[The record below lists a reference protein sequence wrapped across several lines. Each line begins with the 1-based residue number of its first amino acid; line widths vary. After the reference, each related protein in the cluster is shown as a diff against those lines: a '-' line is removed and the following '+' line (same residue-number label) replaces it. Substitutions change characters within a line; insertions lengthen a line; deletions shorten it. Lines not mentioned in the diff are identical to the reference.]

1 MKGTVKWYNARKGYG
16 FITPDDN
23 SDDVFVHAT
32 SLKECGLKKLYTGS
46 EVTYETDEDKKGKR
60 AKLIKVTKELK
71 PKDEKKDTK
80 KKDTKKKDTKKKE
93 EKTKKKVEKTKKK
106 TTNKKKEK
114 PKKKTETKKTKESK
128 KNKKNIS
135 IFYYSFH
142 CCIKTYKDGRK
153 KYSVYL

>member
-46 EVTYETDEDKKGKR
+46 EITYETDEDKKGKR

-80 KKDTKKKDTKKKE
+80 KKDTKKKDTKKKD
-93 EKTKKKVEKTKKK
+93 TKKKEEKTKKK

-114 PKKKTETKKTKESK
+114 PKKKTKTKKTKESK
-128 KNKKNIS
+128 KK
-135 IFYYSFH
+135 
-142 CCIKTYKDGRK
+142 
-153 KYSVYL
+153 

>member
-16 FITPDDN
+16 FITPDDK

-80 KKDTKKKDTKKKE
+80 KKDTKKKDTKKKD
-93 EKTKKKVEKTKKK
+93 TKKKEEKTKKK

-128 KNKKNIS
+128 KK
-135 IFYYSFH
+135 
-142 CCIKTYKDGRK
+142 
-153 KYSVYL
+153 